1 METALTWQEC
11 LDIYTILTMHLAN
24 YEKYTC
30 DDDTTTSDL
39 VISGLT
45 GILDKIEE
53 AFPKFNWEERRKL
66 VQAIL
71 DDAE

>member
-1 METALTWQEC
+1 METVFTWQEA
-11 LDIYTILTMHLAN
+11 LSIYTILTMNLAS
-24 YEKYTC
+24 YEMYTC

-39 VISGLT
+39 AISGLT